1 MGVADLSLS
10 YLLFMSYCVIPGCLV
25 PQNSERDRSCRSCN
39 SKLLLRERYRA
50 LRPIGQGGFGKTFLA
65 IDEDLPSKPFR
76 VIKQLYLHNPSSW
89 SYGKAIEQFHQ
100 EAVRLDE
107 LGKHPQIPSLF
118 AHFEQNRLF
127 YLIQEFID
135 GQTLAEE
142 LEIQGAFTEPQI
154 WEVLRDLLD
163 VVKFIHAGQV
173 IHRDIKP
180 SNIIRR
186 RHDHKL
192 VLIDFGIAKQIVEG
206 NSLLT
211 GTVTGSPEYMAPEQ
225 NRGKAI
231 PASDLYSLGII
242 CIRLLTNVSPF
253 DLFDI
258 NQDCWI
264 WRDRV
269 PASRRISRPLCQI
282 IDKLLQ
288 NAVNQRY
295 QTAEDVLQALT
306 QTTQPEGSLLKMSSA
321 PRQPLPEPVL
331 AVASPAPSVK
341 RDYRELQGSLVGGNW
356 RQADEITWAAVRQ
369 LLGKTPDSYLFPSE
383 IDRLPWADL
392 KIIDQLW
399 VKHSRGRFGFSVQ
412 VNLYRSLGEDYGSF
426 CDRVGWPKDNGRD
439 RQAIWQFTTTA
450 PIGHLPS
457 RRGLGGQNWWRHLA
471 VMAGKFAQCEPPE

>member
-1 MGVADLSLS
+1 
-10 YLLFMSYCVIPGCLV
+10 MSYCVIPGCLS
-25 PQNSERDRSCRSCN
+25 PQNSEGDRSCQSCG
-39 SKLLLRERYRA
+39 SKLLLRERYRS
-50 LRPIGQGGFGKTFLA
+50 LRPIGQGGFGRTFLA
-65 IDEDLPSKPFR
+65 IDEDLPSKPFC
-76 VIKQLYLHNPSSW
+76 VIKQLYLHNPTAW
-89 SYGKAIEQFHQ
+89 SYGKAVEQFHQ

-127 YLIQEFID
+127 YLVQEFID

-142 LEIQGAFTEPQI
+142 LEVQGVFTEPQV

-163 VVKFIHAGQV
+163 IVKFIHAGQV
-173 IHRDIKP
+173 IHRDVKP
-180 SNIIRR
+180 SNIMRR
-186 RHDHKL
+186 GHDRKL

-206 NSLLT
+206 NSHLT
-211 GTVTGSPEYMAPEQ
+211 GTSIGSPEYMAPEQ
-225 NRGKAI
+225 NRGKAV

-258 NQDCWI
+258 NQGCWI

-269 PASRRISRPLCQI
+269 PASRRISRPLCQV

-306 QTTQPEGSLLKMSSA
+306 QTTQQEGSLLKARVA
-321 PRQPLPEPVL
+321 PRQPPSEPILDV
-331 AVASPAPSVK
+331 VSPASPATK
-341 RDYRELQGSLVGGNW
+341 RDYRELQGLLAGGSW

-369 LLGKTPDSYLFPSE
+369 LLDKPPGSYLFPGE
-383 IDRLPWADL
+383 IDRLPWVDL
-392 KIIDQLW
+392 NVIDQLW

-412 VNLYRSLGEDYGSF
+412 VNLYRSLGEDCGSF
-426 CDRVGWPKDNGRD
+426 CDRVGWPKNNGRD
-439 RQAIWQFTTTA
+439 RHQIWQFTTTA

-471 VMAGKFAQCEPPE
+471 MMATKFAQGELAE